1 MIRRR
6 PPAPQSDDEAVGL
19 SGWLYADLIL
29 GLAVV
34 FLALVVFVPRDTGD
48 STADQTPPTTTV
60 DLAPTVASLED
71 RVESLT
77 AEKAK
82 LLEQITHLEEQAQSL
97 DSDNEN
103 FLNRIAEL
111 EEQAESL
118 DSEIEK
124 LLDHIAE
131 LEDQTEI
138 ADLREQTDS
147 LQTEIAD
154 LEKQANSLQVERT
167 IKAIELAR
175 LGETNDALQEQLHDA
190 ELRAS
195 RGVEQNFYCF
205 RIEDAGRP
213 DKKDLAQQVY
223 ERLEGMDLEDR
234 EAGIVLT
241 FGVGFTTDIGIP
253 LAESFNED
261 VLSHDLL
268 TPVLGGAV
276 LRAFWNGVPDTS
288 RGKPEGSVEVDLY
301 LWQEEDQSQA
311 SGTRC

>member
-34 FLALVVFVPRDTGD
+34 FLALVIFVPRGTSD
-48 STADQTPPTTTV
+48 STTDQTPPTTTV
-60 DLAPTVASLED
+60 DLAPTVALLED

-82 LLEQITHLEEQAQSL
+82 LLGQIAHLEEQAQSL

-111 EEQAESL
+111 E
-118 DSEIEK
+118 
-124 LLDHIAE
+124 
-131 LEDQTEI
+131 DQTEI
-138 ADLREQTDS
+138 ADLREQTNS

-154 LEKQANSLQVERT
+154 LEEQANSLQAKR
-167 IKAIELAR
+167 AIIEVELAR
-175 LGETNDALQEQLHDA
+175 LGKTNDTLQEQLQDA

-205 RIEDAGRP
+205 RVEDAGRS

-223 ERLEGMDLEDR
+223 ERLEGMGLEDR

-241 FGVGFTTDIGIP
+241 FGVGITTDIGIP
-253 LAESFNED
+253 LADSFNED

-276 LRAFWNGVPDTS
+276 LRAFWNGPPDTS
-288 RGKPEGSVEVDLY
+288 RGKPEGSVVVELY
-301 LWQEEDQSQA
+301 LWQEEDQPQA

>member
-34 FLALVVFVPRDTGD
+34 FLALVIFVPRDTGD

-82 LLEQITHLEEQAQSL
+82 LLEQIAHLEEQAQSL

-124 LLDHIAE
+124 LLDQIVE
-131 LEDQTEI
+131 LEEQAEI
-138 ADLREQTDS
+138 TDLREQINS
-147 LQTEIAD
+147 LQTEIVD
-154 LEKQANSLQVERT
+154 LEEQVNSIQAERT
-167 IKAIELAR
+167 VIEIELAR
-175 LGETNDALQEQLHDA
+175 LGNTNDALQEQLQDA

-205 RIEDAGRP
+205 RIEDAGRL
-213 DKKDLAQQVY
+213 DKKDLAQQVQ
-223 ERLEGMDLEDR
+223 ESLEGMDLQDR

-241 FGVGFTTDIGIP
+241 FGVGDTTNIGIP

-276 LRAFWNGVPDTS
+276 LRHFWNGKPDVPN
-288 RGKPEGSVEVDLY
+288 GKPDRSVEVNLY
-301 LWQEEDQSQA
+301 LWQEGDQLKTGS
-311 SGTRC
+311 SRC

>member
-1 MIRRR
+1 LKIK
-6 PPAPQSDDEAVGL
+6 PK
-19 SGWLYADLIL
+19 
-29 GLAVV
+29 
-34 FLALVVFVPRDTGD
+34 
-48 STADQTPPTTTV
+48 
-60 DLAPTVASLED
+60 
-71 RVESLT
+71 SLT
-77 AEKAK
+77 CGDR
-82 LLEQITHLEEQAQSL
+82 LT
-97 DSDNEN
+97 
-103 FLNRIAEL
+103 R
-111 EEQAESL
+111 
-118 DSEIEK
+118 
-124 LLDHIAE
+124 
-131 LEDQTEI
+131 
-138 ADLREQTDS
+138 
-147 LQTEIAD
+147 
-154 LEKQANSLQVERT
+154 SLQVERA
-167 IKAIELAR
+167 IKAIELAK
-175 LGETNDALQEQLHDA
+175 LGETNDALQEQLQDA

>member
-29 GLAVV
+29 GLAVI
-34 FLALVVFVPRDTGD
+34 FLALVVFVPRVTGD

-82 LLEQITHLEEQAQSL
+82 LLEQIAQLEEQAESL

-124 LLDHIAE
+124 LLDQIAE

-138 ADLREQTDS
+138 ADLE
-147 LQTEIAD
+147 E
-154 LEKQANSLQVERT
+154 QANSLQAEQT
-167 IKAIELAR
+167 IIEIELAR
-175 LGETNDALQEQLHDA
+175 LGNTNDGLQEQLQDA

-205 RIEDAGRP
+205 RIEDAGRL
-213 DKKDLAQQVY
+213 DKKDLAQQVQ
-223 ERLEGMDLEDR
+223 ERLEGMDLQDR

-241 FGVGFTTDIGIP
+241 FGVGVTTNIGIP

-276 LRAFWNGVPDTS
+276 LRHFWNGKPDAPN
-288 RGKPEGSVEVDLY
+288 GKPDRSVEVNLY
-301 LWQEEDQSQA
+301 LWQEGDHLKTGS
-311 SGTRC
+311 SRC